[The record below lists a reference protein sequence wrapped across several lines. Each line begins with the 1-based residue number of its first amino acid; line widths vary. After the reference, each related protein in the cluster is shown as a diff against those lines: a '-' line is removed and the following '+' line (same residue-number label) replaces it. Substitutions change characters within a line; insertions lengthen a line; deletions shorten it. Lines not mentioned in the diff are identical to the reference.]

1 MTAAEFL
8 VNPGEISKETKTF
21 TLDGDEGRHA
31 ATVKRMREGEV
42 VHLCD
47 GQGTRAIATVVKV
60 HKHSLDLT
68 IDQFTFEEA
77 PEPRFVVVQAL
88 AKGERAELAVEM
100 LTEVGADA
108 IIPWRAEHSIGKWD
122 SVDKGLEKWRRTS
135 RESAKQSR
143 RAWIPEISN
152 LKSTAEVCEL
162 MSQAQSVFVLHESAD
177 QALAACAI
185 REQGT
190 IMIVVGPEGGISP
203 DELAAFSAA
212 GARVVHMGASV
223 MRTSTAGAIAV
234 GGLLMRS
241 QRWS

>member
-8 VNPGEISKETKTF
+8 VSPGEITKDTKTF

-42 VHLCD
+42 INLCD
-47 GQGTRAIATVVKV
+47 GKGLRAFATVAKV
-60 HKHSLDLT
+60 HKHTLDLV
-68 IDQFTFEEA
+68 IDRIVFEDA

-88 AKGERAELAVEM
+88 AKGERAELAIEM

-108 IIPWRAEHSIGKWD
+108 IVPWKAEHSIGKWD
-122 SVDKGLEKWRRTS
+122 SIEKGLEKWRRTS

-143 RAWIPEISN
+143 RSWIPEISP
-152 LKSTAEVCEL
+152 LHTTEQVCEL
-162 MSQAQSVFVLHESAD
+162 ISQAQSVFVLHESAD

-190 IMIVVGPEGGISP
+190 IIVVVGPEGGISP
-203 DELAAFSAA
+203 DELAAFATA
-212 GARVVHMGASV
+212 GARIVHMGASV

>member
-8 VNPGEISKETKTF
+8 VNPGEISKETKIF

-42 VHLCD
+42 IHLCD

-60 HKHSLDLT
+60 HKNSLDLS

-122 SVDKGLEKWRRTS
+122 SVEKGLEKWRRTS

>member
-8 VNPGEISKETKTF
+8 VNPGEISKETKNF

-42 VHLCD
+42 IHLCD
-47 GQGTRAIATVVKV
+47 GQGSRAIATVVKV
-60 HKHSLDLT
+60 HKQSLDLT

-77 PEPRFVVVQAL
+77 PEPKFIVVQAL

-152 LKSTAEVCEL
+152 LMSTAEVCEL
-162 MSQAQSVFVLHESAD
+162 MSQTQSVFVLHESAD

>member
-8 VNPGEISKETKTF
+8 VNPGEISKETKTS

-42 VHLCD
+42 IHLCD
-47 GQGTRAIATVVKV
+47 GQGTRAIASVVKV
-60 HKHSLDLT
+60 HKNSLDLS

-122 SVDKGLEKWRRTS
+122 SVEKGLEKWRRTS

-203 DELAAFSAA
+203 DELAAFSSA

>member
-42 VHLCD
+42 IHLCD

-60 HKHSLDLT
+60 HKNSLDLS

-203 DELAAFSAA
+203 DEIAAFSAA

>member
-42 VHLCD
+42 IHLCD
-47 GQGTRAIATVVKV
+47 GQGTRAIASVVKV
-60 HKHSLDLT
+60 HKHSLDLS

-122 SVDKGLEKWRRTS
+122 SVEKGLEKWRRTS

-143 RAWIPEISN
+143 RPWIPEISN

-203 DELAAFSAA
+203 DELAAFSSA

>member
-8 VNPGEISKETKTF
+8 VNPGEINKDTKSF

-42 VHLCD
+42 IHLCD
-47 GQGTRAIATVVKV
+47 GQGSRVVATVVKV
-60 HKHSLDLT
+60 HKQSLDLNL
-68 IDQFTFEEA
+68 DQFTFEEA

-122 SVDKGLEKWRRTS
+122 SVEKGLEKWRRTS

-152 LKSTAEVCEL
+152 LQTTEQVCEL

-190 IMIVVGPEGGISP
+190 IIVVVGPEGGISP
-203 DELAAFSAA
+203 DELAAFATA
-212 GARVVHMGASV
+212 GARIVHMGASV

>member
-8 VNPGEISKETKTF
+8 VSPGEITKDTKTF

-42 VHLCD
+42 INLCD
-47 GQGTRAIATVVKV
+47 GKGMRAIATVAKV
-60 HKHSLDLT
+60 HKHTLDLV
-68 IDQFTFEEA
+68 IDRIVFEDA

-108 IIPWRAEHSIGKWD
+108 IVPWKAEHSIGKWD
-122 SVDKGLEKWRRTS
+122 SIEKGLEKWRRTS

-143 RAWIPEISN
+143 RSWIPEISP
-152 LKSTAEVCEL
+152 LHTTEQVCAL
-162 MSQAQSVFVLHESAD
+162 ISQAQSVFVLHESAD

-190 IMIVVGPEGGISP
+190 IIVVVGPEGGISP
-203 DELAAFSAA
+203 EELAAFAAA
-212 GARVVHMGASV
+212 GARIVHMGASV

>member
-8 VNPGEISKETKTF
+8 VNPGEISKDTKLF

-31 ATVKRMREGEV
+31 ATVKRMRDGEV
-42 VHLCD
+42 IHLCD

-60 HKHSLDLT
+60 HKHSLDLS

-152 LKSTAEVCEL
+152 LKATAEVCEL
-162 MSQAQSVFVLHESAD
+162 MTQAQSVFVLHESAD

-203 DELAAFSAA
+203 SELAAFSQA
-212 GARVVHMGASV
+212 GARIVHMGASV

>member
-8 VNPGEISKETKTF
+8 VNPGEITKDTKSF

-42 VHLCD
+42 IHLCD
-47 GQGTRAIATVVKV
+47 GQGSRAIATVVKV
-60 HKHSLDLT
+60 HKHSLDLN
-68 IDQFTFEEA
+68 IDNFTFEDA

-108 IIPWRAEHSIGKWD
+108 IIPWRAEHSIGKWE
-122 SVDKGLEKWRRTS
+122 SVEKGLEKWRRTS
-135 RESAKQSR
+135 RESVKQSR

-203 DELAAFSAA
+203 DELASFSKA

>member
-8 VNPGEISKETKTF
+8 VSPGEITKDTKTF

-42 VHLCD
+42 INLCD
-47 GQGTRAIATVVKV
+47 GQGLRAFATVAKV
-60 HKHSLDLT
+60 HKHTLDLV
-68 IDQFTFEEA
+68 IDRIVFEDA

-108 IIPWRAEHSIGKWD
+108 IVPWKAEHSIGKWD
-122 SVDKGLEKWRRTS
+122 SIEKGLEKWRRTS

-143 RAWIPEISN
+143 RSWIPEISP
-152 LKSTAEVCEL
+152 LHTTEQVCEL
-162 MSQAQSVFVLHESAD
+162 ISQAQSVFVLHESAD

-190 IMIVVGPEGGISP
+190 IIIVVGPEGGISP
-203 DELAAFSAA
+203 DELAAFATA
-212 GARVVHMGASV
+212 GARIVHMGASV

>member
-42 VHLCD
+42 IHLCD

-60 HKHSLDLT
+60 HKNSLDLG

-122 SVDKGLEKWRRTS
+122 SVEKGLEKWRRTS

-152 LKSTAEVCEL
+152 LKSTAEVCEM

-223 MRTSTAGAIAV
+223 MRTSTAGAVAV

>member
-1 MTAAEFL
+1 MA
-8 VNPGEISKETKTF
+8 
-21 TLDGDEGRHA
+21 
-31 ATVKRMREGEV
+31 
-42 VHLCD
+42 
-47 GQGTRAIATVVKV
+47 KV
-60 HKHSLDLT
+60 HKHTLDLV
-68 IDQFTFEEA
+68 IDRIVFEDA

-108 IIPWRAEHSIGKWD
+108 IVPWKAEHSIGKWD
-122 SVDKGLEKWRRTS
+122 SIEKGLEKWRRTS

-143 RAWIPEISN
+143 RSWIPEISP
-152 LKSTAEVCEL
+152 LHTTEQVCEL
-162 MSQAQSVFVLHESAD
+162 ISQAQSVFVLHESAD

-190 IMIVVGPEGGISP
+190 IIVVVGPEGGISP
-203 DELAAFSAA
+203 DELAAFATA
-212 GARVVHMGASV
+212 GARIVHMGASV

>member
-42 VHLCD
+42 IHLCD

-60 HKHSLDLT
+60 HKNSLDLS
-68 IDQFTFEEA
+68 IDQFTFEES

-122 SVDKGLEKWRRTS
+122 SVEKGLEKWRRTS

-152 LKSTAEVCEL
+152 LKSTAEVCEM

-203 DELAAFSAA
+203 DELAAFSSA

>member
-42 VHLCD
+42 IHLCD
-47 GQGTRAIATVVKV
+47 GQGSRAIATVVKV

-122 SVDKGLEKWRRTS
+122 SIDKGLEKWRRTS
-135 RESAKQSR
+135 RESAKQAR
-143 RAWIPEISN
+143 RAWIPEISS

-162 MSQAQSVFVLHESAD
+162 MSEAQSVFVLHESAD

-203 DELAAFSAA
+203 DELAAFANA

>member
-8 VNPGEISKETKTF
+8 VNPGEISKVTKTF

-42 VHLCD
+42 IHLCD
-47 GQGTRAIATVVKV
+47 GQGSRAIAKVVKV

-68 IDQFTFEEA
+68 IEQFTFEEA

-100 LTEVGADA
+100 LTEVGADE
-108 IIPWRAEHSIGKWD
+108 IIPWRADHSIGKWD
-122 SVDKGLEKWRRTS
+122 SVEKGLEKWRRTS

-152 LKSTAEVCEL
+152 LKTTTEVCEL

-203 DELAAFSAA
+203 DELAEFSKA

>member
-8 VNPGEISKETKTF
+8 VSPGEITKDTKTF

-42 VHLCD
+42 INLCD
-47 GQGTRAIATVVKV
+47 GKGMRAFTTVAKV
-60 HKHSLDLT
+60 HKHTLDLV
-68 IDQFTFEEA
+68 IDRIVFEDA

-108 IIPWRAEHSIGKWD
+108 IVPWKAEHSIGKWD
-122 SVDKGLEKWRRTS
+122 SIEKGLEKWRRTS

-143 RAWIPEISN
+143 RSWIPEISP
-152 LKSTAEVCEL
+152 LHTTEQVCEL
-162 MSQAQSVFVLHESAD
+162 ISQAQSVFVLHESAD

-190 IMIVVGPEGGISP
+190 IIVVVGPEGGISP
-203 DELAAFSAA
+203 EELAAFAAA
-212 GARVVHMGASV
+212 GARIVHMGASV

>member
-8 VNPGEISKETKTF
+8 VNPGDISKETKTF

-42 VHLCD
+42 IHLCD

-60 HKHSLDLT
+60 HKNSLDLS

-122 SVDKGLEKWRRTS
+122 SVEKGLEKWRRTS

-152 LKSTAEVCEL
+152 LKSTAEVCEM

-241 QRWS
+241 QRRS

>member
-8 VNPGEISKETKTF
+8 VNTGEISKETKTF

-42 VHLCD
+42 IHLCD
-47 GQGTRAIATVVKV
+47 GQGSRAIATVIKV

-143 RAWIPEISN
+143 RAWIPEISS

>member
-8 VNPGEISKETKTF
+8 VNPGEISKDTKLF

-42 VHLCD
+42 IHLCD
-47 GQGTRAIATVVKV
+47 GQGSRAVATVVKV

-68 IDQFTFEEA
+68 IDNFTFEDA

-122 SVDKGLEKWRRTS
+122 SVEKGLEKWRRTS

-152 LKSTAEVCEL
+152 LQTTEQVCEL
-162 MSQAQSVFVLHESAD
+162 MSQAQSVFVLHESAA

-203 DELAAFSAA
+203 AELAAFSNA

>member
-8 VNPGEISKETKTF
+8 VNPGEISKDTKSF

-42 VHLCD
+42 IHLCD
-47 GQGTRAIATVVKV
+47 GQGSRAVAKVVKV

-68 IDQFTFEEA
+68 IDNFTFEDA

-152 LKSTAEVCEL
+152 LQTTEQVCEL

-203 DELAAFSAA
+203 AELAVFSNA

>member
-8 VNPGEISKETKTF
+8 VNPGEISKDTKSF

-42 VHLCD
+42 IHLCD
-47 GQGTRAIATVVKV
+47 GQGSRAVAKVVKV

-68 IDQFTFEEA
+68 IDNFTFEDA

-152 LKSTAEVCEL
+152 LQTTEQVCDL

-203 DELAAFSAA
+203 AELAAFANA

>member
-1 MTAAEFL
+1 MTAAVFL
-8 VNPGEISKETKTF
+8 VKPGEISNETRSF

-42 VHLCD
+42 IHLCD
-47 GQGTRAIATVVKV
+47 GQGGRADATVVKV

-68 IDQFTFEEA
+68 IDQFTFEAA

-122 SVDKGLEKWRRTS
+122 SIEKGLDKWRRTS
-135 RESAKQSR
+135 RESTKQSR
-143 RAWIPEISN
+143 RAWIPEI
-152 LKSTAEVCEL
+152 LDLQTTAQVCEL
-162 MSQAQSVFVLHESAD
+162 MSHAQSVFVLHESAD

-190 IMIVVGPEGGISP
+190 IMIIVGPEGGISP
-203 DELAAFSAA
+203 DELTAFTAA

>member
-42 VHLCD
+42 IHLCD

-60 HKHSLDLT
+60 HKHSLDLS

-88 AKGERAELAVEM
+88 AKGERAELAIEM

-108 IIPWRAEHSIGKWD
+108 IIPWRAEHSIGKWE

>member
-42 VHLCD
+42 IHLCD
-47 GQGTRAIATVVKV
+47 GQGTRAIATVIKV
-60 HKHSLDLT
+60 HKYSLDLT
-68 IDQFTFEEA
+68 IDQFTFEDA

-122 SVDKGLEKWRRTS
+122 SVEKGLEKWRRTS

-203 DELAAFSAA
+203 DELAAFSSA

>member
-42 VHLCD
+42 IHLCD

-60 HKHSLDLT
+60 HKNSLDLS
-68 IDQFTFEEA
+68 IDQFTFEDA

-122 SVDKGLEKWRRTS
+122 SVEKGLEKWRRTS

>member
-42 VHLCD
+42 IHLCD
-47 GQGTRAIATVVKV
+47 GQGNRAITTVVKV
-60 HKHSLDLT
+60 HKHSLDLS

-122 SVDKGLEKWRRTS
+122 SVEKGLEKWRRTS

-203 DELAAFSAA
+203 DELAAFSSA

>member
-8 VNPGEISKETKTF
+8 VSPGEITKDTKTF

-42 VHLCD
+42 INLCD
-47 GQGTRAIATVVKV
+47 GKGMRAFASVAKV
-60 HKHSLDLT
+60 HKHTLDLV
-68 IDQFTFEEA
+68 IDRIVFEDA

-108 IIPWRAEHSIGKWD
+108 IVPWKAEHSIGKWD
-122 SVDKGLEKWRRTS
+122 SIEKGLEKWRRTS

-143 RAWIPEISN
+143 RSWIPEISP
-152 LKSTAEVCEL
+152 LHTTEQVCEL
-162 MSQAQSVFVLHESAD
+162 ISQAQSVFVLHESAD

-190 IMIVVGPEGGISP
+190 IIVVVGPEGGISP
-203 DELAAFSAA
+203 EELAAFAAA
-212 GARVVHMGASV
+212 GARIVHMGASV

>member
-8 VNPGEISKETKTF
+8 VSPGEITKDTKTF

-42 VHLCD
+42 INLCD
-47 GQGTRAIATVVKV
+47 GKGMRAFATVAKV
-60 HKHSLDLT
+60 HKHTLDLV
-68 IDQFTFEEA
+68 IDRIVFEDA

-108 IIPWRAEHSIGKWD
+108 IVPWKAEHSIGKWD
-122 SVDKGLEKWRRTS
+122 SIEKGLEKWRRTS

-143 RAWIPEISN
+143 RSWIPEISP
-152 LKSTAEVCEL
+152 LHTTKQVCEL
-162 MSQAQSVFVLHESAD
+162 ISQAQSVFVLHESAD

-190 IMIVVGPEGGISP
+190 IIVVVGPEGGISP
-203 DELAAFSAA
+203 EELAAFAAA
-212 GARVVHMGASV
+212 GARIVHMGASV

>member
-8 VNPGEISKETKTF
+8 VNPGEISKETRIF

-42 VHLCD
+42 IHLCD

-122 SVDKGLEKWRRTS
+122 SVEKGLEKWRRTS

-203 DELAAFSAA
+203 DELAAFASA

>member
-8 VNPGEISKETKTF
+8 VNPGEISKETKIF

-42 VHLCD
+42 IHLCD

-60 HKHSLDLT
+60 HKNSLDLS

-122 SVDKGLEKWRRTS
+122 SVEKGLEKWRRTS

-152 LKSTAEVCEL
+152 LKSTAEVCEM

>member
-42 VHLCD
+42 IHLCD

-60 HKHSLDLT
+60 HKNSLDLG

-122 SVDKGLEKWRRTS
+122 SVEKGLEKWRRTS

>member
-21 TLDGDEGRHA
+21 TLDGEEGRHA

-42 VHLCD
+42 IHLCD
-47 GQGTRAIATVVKV
+47 GQGSRAIATVVKV

-122 SVDKGLEKWRRTS
+122 SIDKGLEKWRRTS
-135 RESAKQSR
+135 RESAKQAR
-143 RAWIPEISN
+143 RAWIPEISS

-203 DELAAFSAA
+203 DELAAFANA

>member
-8 VNPGEISKETKTF
+8 VNPGEISKDTKSF

-42 VHLCD
+42 IHLCD
-47 GQGTRAIATVVKV
+47 GQGSRAVATVVKV

-68 IDQFTFEEA
+68 IDNFTFEDA

-152 LKSTAEVCEL
+152 LQTTEQVCDL

-203 DELAAFSAA
+203 AELAAFANA

>member
-1 MTAAEFL
+1 MSAAEFL
-8 VNPGEISKETKTF
+8 VNPREITRETQTF

-31 ATVKRMREGEV
+31 ATVKRMRIGEV
-42 VHLCD
+42 INLCD
-47 GQGTRAIATVVKV
+47 GEGTRAIATVTSVN
-60 HKHSLDLT
+60 KHSIEVD
-68 IDQFTFEEA
+68 IDQLTFEEA

-88 AKGERAELAVEM
+88 AKGDRAELAVEM

-108 IIPWRAEHSIGKWD
+108 IVPWKAEHSIGKWD
-122 SVDKGLEKWRRTS
+122 AVEKGLEKWRRTS

-143 RAWIPEISN
+143 RAWIPEISA
-152 LKSTAEVCEL
+152 LHTTEQVCEL
-162 MSQAQSVFVLHESAD
+162 MSSAQSVFVLHESAD

-190 IMIVVGPEGGISP
+190 IVLVVGPEGGISA
-203 DELAAFSAA
+203 DELAAFTAA

>member
-8 VNPGEISKETKTF
+8 VSPGEITKETKTF

-42 VHLCD
+42 INLCD
-47 GQGTRAIATVVKV
+47 GKGMRAFASVAKV
-60 HKHSLDLT
+60 HKHTLDLV
-68 IDQFTFEEA
+68 IDRVVFEDA

-108 IIPWRAEHSIGKWD
+108 IVPWKAEHSIGKWD
-122 SVDKGLEKWRRTS
+122 SIEKGLEKWRRTS

-143 RAWIPEISN
+143 RSWIPEISP
-152 LKSTAEVCEL
+152 LHTTEQVCEL
-162 MSQAQSVFVLHESAD
+162 ISQAQSVFVLHESAD

-190 IMIVVGPEGGISP
+190 IIVVVGPEGGISP
-203 DELAAFSAA
+203 EELAAFEAA
-212 GARVVHMGASV
+212 GARIVHMGASV

>member
-8 VNPGEISKETKTF
+8 VNPGEITKATKTF

-42 VHLCD
+42 IHLCD
-47 GQGTRAIATVVKV
+47 GQGSRAIATVVKV
-60 HKHSLDLT
+60 HKDNLELT

-152 LKSTAEVCEL
+152 LKSTAEVCKL

-203 DELAAFSAA
+203 AELDAFAKA

>member
-8 VNPGEISKETKTF
+8 VNPGEITKDTKSY

-42 VHLCD
+42 IHLCD
-47 GQGTRAIATVVKV
+47 GQGSRAIATVVKV
-60 HKHSLDLT
+60 HKHSLDLN
-68 IDQFTFEEA
+68 IDKFTYEEA

-122 SVDKGLEKWRRTS
+122 SIDKGLEKWRRTS

-152 LKSTAEVCEL
+152 LKTTAEVCEL
-162 MSQAQSVFVLHESAD
+162 MSQVQSVFVLHESAD

-203 DELAAFSAA
+203 DELAAFSGA

>member
-8 VNPGEISKETKTF
+8 VNPGEITKTTKAF

-42 VHLCD
+42 IHLCD
-47 GQGTRAIATVVKV
+47 GQGSRAIATVAKV
-60 HKHSLDLT
+60 HKHSLELT
-68 IDQFTFEEA
+68 IDHFTFEEA

-122 SVDKGLEKWRRTS
+122 SVDKGLEKWRRTC

-203 DELAAFSAA
+203 AELDAFAKA